1 MPQGP
6 TGIESAAWGA
16 EWITTNTASEFHD
29 RTRNAVETHYKTTL
43 TGNGT
48 TAALQPWTTAK
59 DALFNT
65 LMSGFASINAFIGQ
79 LSGAI
84 TGAIGGTLTT
94 ITNFM
99 TGLVG
104 NVTLLLGNLLN
115 AAGEFIGNIAEGIV
129 DGVGTTFQNLLDLL
143 RHAFGKETIA
153 GVDVATGTN
162 VSDLTDAVHNLT
174 DKAFVAVDDT
184 ATLKDFWNEPRQ
196 LPAWVGAQSD
206 DVSYPHYLINASSD
220 TIFASGTSTQDRLI
234 VIPVV
239 AGQNRVYDVIKFGV
253 TAIAA
258 TSLQVALYDVD
269 ETSGLATKVI
279 DLGNVISEAYLV
291 NIANKNLVNG
301 GSFRLA
307 YGGQI
312 TGAINW
318 NATAA
323 TLAASIQ
330 SALTALTNIGSGKAT
345 VGVNSTATAGST
357 VGFDVLIDNPVG
369 PIAALTLSS
378 NSLTVSSGS
387 LPLITVPVTK
397 ASQINTALTTIQTIT
412 LPQPKTVSKGEVF
425 YIAILASG
433 GAVTLSYSST
443 ISGTSLVNYGRYPRF
458 LASYNSSG
466 TFAASPGFP
475 ATMLNTNLGSNST
488 FRPFWGALGV
498 FAPNVIPAKLV
509 LSDSYDRTNASNLGA
524 NWSTQYSQFGP
535 GLKIVSNKAQADSG
549 TGTTLS
555 VLVQRLNWLDQRVSA
570 TIIRGGET
578 IYTRAGMILMLRG
591 NGSGKFMYL
600 RVTQNL
606 DFSYQGMRTT
616 AQIYS
621 ASSYSQVGTNF
632 QGGTLRTTV
641 TGTYPTVNYSA
652 DTQQGLGGL
661 NVGPTVQSWKFEAI
675 GNAYYGYLNNVLAV
689 QWTDSGSSAFP
700 YNDTNK
706 QVGVGGLYVARG
718 PFAGELGTDLLGLQ
732 KNGIAIIDN
741 FVATDL

>member
-1 MPQGP
+1 MTMPQGP
-6 TGIESAAWGA
+6 TGIEANAWGV
-16 EWITTNTASEFHD
+16 EWVTTNTAGEFHD
-29 RTRNAVETHYKTTL
+29 RTRSAVETHYKTTL
-43 TGNGT
+43 TGNST
-48 TAALQPWTTAK
+48 TSALQPWTTAK

-65 LMSGFASINAFIGQ
+65 LMSGFASINAFISM

-84 TGAIGGTLTT
+84 AGAVGGTLTT
-94 ITNFM
+94 IANFM

-104 NVTLLLGNLLN
+104 DVGRLLTNLLN
-115 AAGEFIGNIAEGIV
+115 SANEFIGDVAEGIV
-129 DGVGTTFQNLLDLL
+129 DAAGNTFQFFLNLLN
-143 RHAFGKETIA
+143 HAFGKGNLPGI
-153 GVDVATGTN
+153 GVAAVTN
-162 VSDLTDAVHNLT
+162 VTDLTDAVHNLT

-234 VIPVV
+234 LIPVV

-253 TAIAA
+253 TAITA

-269 ETSGLATKVI
+269 ETTGLATKVL
-279 DLGNVISEAYLV
+279 DLGNVIS
-291 NIANKNLVNG
+291 
-301 GSFRLA
+301 
-307 YGGQI
+307 
-312 TGAINW
+312 
-318 NATAA
+318 
-323 TLAASIQ
+323 
-330 SALTALTNIGSGKAT
+330 
-345 VGVNSTATAGST
+345 
-357 VGFDVLIDNPVG
+357 
-369 PIAALTLSS
+369 
-378 NSLTVSSGS
+378 
-387 LPLITVPVTK
+387 
-397 ASQINTALTTIQTIT
+397 QINTGLTTIQTIL
-412 LPQPKTVSKGEVF
+412 LPQPKTVQKGEVF
-425 YIAILASG
+425 YIAILANG
-433 GAVTLSYSST
+433 GTVTLSYSST

-466 TFAASPGFP
+466 TFSASPGFP

-498 FAPNVIPAKLV
+498 FAPNVIPAKLS
-509 LSDSYDRTNASNLGA
+509 LSDSFDRVNNSSLGA
-524 NWSTQYSQFGP
+524 NWSSQYSQFGP

-555 VLVQRLNWLDQRVSA
+555 VLVQRMNWLDQRVSA

-641 TGTYPTVNYSA
+641 TGSYPTVNYSA

-675 GNAYYGYLNNVLAV
+675 GNAYYGYLNNSLVV
-689 QWTDSGSSAFP
+689 QWTDSGGSAFP
-700 YNDTNK
+700 YNDSNK

-718 PFAGELGTDLLGLQ
+718 PFAGELGPDLLGLQ
-732 KNGIAIIDN
+732 RNGIAIIDN
-741 FVATDL
+741 FSATDL